1 MVPFGSTA
9 GPRLRA
15 FPAVGFAFLMFVL
28 RLAKRGCSQ
37 RATAFVQES
46 LPPQACCQMQECS
59 RARVRGACLSQRRH
73 PTESE
78 FKMGTLLSRV
88 VTYPSG
94 ALRRAGASSG
104 RAIAI
109 AGRDARRGRRGAIY
123 AEDRDGSLK
132 SRALDGGRL
141 SLGVLEFSQVSA
153 LLCIFT
159 DARPRAYDRERST
172 SSSRVKPFHSRAQ
185 EFARAR
191 ASESENKHGSPPDH
205 P

>member
-1 MVPFGSTA
+1 MVLLGSTI

-78 FKMGTLLSRV
+78 FKNGKTPLSRRHV
-88 VTYPSG
+88 SVGRPETCWSERRPRHCDRG
-94 ALRRAGASSG
+94 PRRAA
-104 RAIAI
+104 AA
-109 AGRDARRGRRGAIY
+109 AEARFTPKTTP
-123 AEDRDGSLK
+123 DR
-132 SRALDGGRL
+132 SRAAICTTDDSRWAYWNFLKFQ
-141 SLGVLEFSQVSA
+141 LGLH
-153 LLCIFT
+153 
-159 DARPRAYDRERST
+159 
-172 SSSRVKPFHSRAQ
+172 FH
-185 EFARAR
+185 RAR
-191 ASESENKHGSPPDH
+191 VLARGPARVRQGKIDEQ
-205 P
+205 

>member
-1 MVPFGSTA
+1 MQV
-9 GPRLRA
+9 
-15 FPAVGFAFLMFVL
+15 VG
-28 RLAKRGCSQ
+28 G
-37 RATAFVQES
+37 ATAFKF
-46 LPPQACCQMQECS
+46 LDP
-59 RARVRGACLSQRRH
+59 LSDIA
-73 PTESE
+73 
-78 FKMGTLLSRV
+78 
-88 VTYPSG
+88 TYPPG

-159 DARPRAYDRERST
+159 DARPRPQALVFEERRKWALPGAVARGVQIKIKRT
-172 SSSRVKPFHSRAQ
+172 VTAGFTQ
-185 EFARAR
+185 EEHQEYGTQRDPRPPLRRDQARP
-191 ASESENKHGSPPDH
+191 ED
-205 P
+205 